1 MGSKE
6 AQKVGGG
13 NMARGRRRSSSRRRK
28 SGKRR
33 VHPKKPKHF
42 KSKRSYRKFLAY
54 IHMRTPS
61 GKIAKRKCD
70 TISARTPK
78 RHKEK
83 VVIIA
88 GKRHHPKIS

>member
-1 MGSKE
+1 MG
-6 AQKVGGG
+6 
-13 NMARGRRRSSSRRRK
+13 RGRRGGRRRA
-28 SGKRR
+28 
-33 VHPKKPKHF
+33 HPKRPKRF
-42 KSKRSYRKFLAY
+42 KSWKSYRKFLAY

-78 RHKEK
+78 RRKEK

-88 GKRHHPKIS
+88 GKRHRPKIS

>member
-1 MGSKE
+1 M
-6 AQKVGGG
+6 
-13 NMARGRRRSSSRRRK
+13 GRRSRRRK
-28 SGKRR
+28 SGGRRKTSRKRA
-33 VHPKKPKHF
+33 HPKKPKHF
-42 KSKRSYRKFLAY
+42 KNKESYRKFLAY

-61 GKIAKRKCD
+61 GKRARRKCD

-83 VVIIA
+83 VVIVA